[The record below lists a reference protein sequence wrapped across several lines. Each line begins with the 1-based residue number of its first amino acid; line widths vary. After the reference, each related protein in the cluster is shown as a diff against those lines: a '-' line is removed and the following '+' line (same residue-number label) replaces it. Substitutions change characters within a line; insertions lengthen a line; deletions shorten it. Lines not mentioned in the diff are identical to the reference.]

1 MKHCYVCITM
11 NASTA
16 KYTVVSTSRQPY
28 NKKHPLPATNPKPNP
43 YMMNTANTQ
52 AVMKNSARQ
61 SFNIAKSTAAV
72 SAANCIAANISRA
85 TQPTT

>member
-11 NASTA
+11 NASAA
-16 KYTVVSTSRQPY
+16 KYTVASTSRQPY
-28 NKKHPLPATNPKPNP
+28 NKKHPPPAPNPNP
-43 YMMNTANTQ
+43 YMMNTVNTQ

-61 SFNIAKSTAAV
+61 SFNIAKNTAAV

-85 TQPTT
+85 TQPTK